1 MINRIFVSLYIE
13 YNKIDKYNHFI
24 GKYVISE
31 NDKDYSELIKVL
43 SFLKSQNVEEIRLE
57 DMINLFEFVISPS
70 DRIVTGAIYTP
81 KNIRDYILGRCLDTI
96 YSLYDIHVAD
106 IACGCGG
113 FLMDAA
119 KIIHRKTKKS
129 YYDIFRQNIYG
140 IDIQSYSIERCKILL
155 NLLAVSD
162 NEVTDFKINLLC
174 ADTLDLSRRH
184 GIVVIAILM

>member
-1 MINRIFVSLYIE
+1 MIQNIFTFLKRNVTQDSFLINRIFVSLYIE

-24 GKYVISE
+24 GKYVITE
-31 NDKDYSELIKVL
+31 KNNDYGELIKVL
-43 SFLKSQNVEEIRLE
+43 SFLKSQHVEEIKLE

-81 KNIRDYILGRCLDTI
+81 KNIRDYILGRCLDTFPD
-96 YSLYDIHVAD
+96 LCDVRVAD

-119 KIIHRKTKKS
+119 KTIHHKTNKS

-140 IDIQSYSIERCKILL
+140 IDIQSYSIERCTILL

-162 NEVTDFKINLLC
+162 NEVAEFVKQDI
-174 ADTLDLSRRH
+174 
-184 GIVVIAILM
+184 